1 LSHEVNRKLRVIHNQ
16 GETILFGVVI
26 DHPDHFLPDPPDG
39 LLVIVL
45 VIRLGVL
52 LSALEQPLLFVQ
64 LALET
69 HLLFVA
75 QRIHLLLQLVLQGR
89 DFLFLPLQIVAAR
102 FILLLNLRQRL
113 LAFGGT
119 DDRLL
124 DVDDPDLPRRGRGA
138 VLAASQ
144 RGAHQQA
151 QQNAQTP

>member
-52 LSALEQPLLFVQ
+52 LSALEQPLFFVQ
-64 LALET
+64 LALQAQ
-69 HLLFVA
+69 LLFVA
-75 QRIHLLLQLVLQGR
+75 ECIYLLLQLVLQSG
-89 DFLFLPLQIVAAR
+89 DFLFLSLQIVATR
-102 FILLLNLRQRL
+102 FIPLLNLRQRF
-113 LAFGGT
+113 LALGGA
-119 DDRLL
+119 DNRLL
-124 DVDDPDLPRRGRGA
+124 DVDDPDLARRSRT
-138 VLAASQ
+138 
-144 RGAHQQA
+144 HQQA